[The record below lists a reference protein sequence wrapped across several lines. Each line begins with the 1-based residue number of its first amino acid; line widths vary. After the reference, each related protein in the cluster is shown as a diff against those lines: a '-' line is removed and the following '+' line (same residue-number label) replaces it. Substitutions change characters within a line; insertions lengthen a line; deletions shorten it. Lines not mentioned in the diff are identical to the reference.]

1 MSLLL
6 TVAAMAVLALVTA
19 TLGMRRAFVVVTV
32 RGRSMQPT
40 LRDGDRVLVRRRGVT
55 AVRPDDLVV
64 FADVIDAP
72 PVPAPAGAAE
82 DDGPRTVWVVKRAV
96 AVPGDPVPEAR
107 VPVLAGGT
115 TSVPAERLVV
125 LGDNPAVS
133 RDSRL
138 YGYVAAERL
147 LGVVIRRM

>member
-1 MSLLL
+1 
-6 TVAAMAVLALVTA
+6 MAVLALATV

-40 LRDGDRVLVRRRGVT
+40 LRDGYRVLVRRRGVT

-72 PVPAPAGAAE
+72 PVPAPTGAAE
-82 DDGPRTVWVVKRAV
+82 DDGLRTVWVVK
-96 AVPGDPVPEAR
+96 
-107 VPVLAGGT
+107 
-115 TSVPAERLVV
+115 
-125 LGDNPAVS
+125 

>member
-1 MSLLL
+1 MSLLF
-6 TVAAMAVLALVTA
+6 TVPAMAALALAAV

-32 RGRSMQPT
+32 RGISMLPT
-40 LRDGDRVLVRRRGVT
+40 LQDGDRVLVRRRGVT

-64 FADVIDAP
+64 FTDVIDEP
-72 PVPAPAGAAE
+72 PVPVPAWAEE
-82 DDGPRTVWVVKRAV
+82 DDGPLTVLVVKRAI
-96 AVPGDPVPEAR
+96 AVPGDPVPETR

-115 TSVPAERLVV
+115 ASVPTGRLVV

-138 YGYVAAERL
+138 YGYVAEERL

>member
-1 MSLLL
+1 MPLLF
-6 TVAAMAVLALVTA
+6 TVPAVMALALAAV
-19 TLGMRRAFVVVTV
+19 TLGMRRVFVVVTV

-64 FADVIDAP
+64 FTDVIDAP
-72 PVPAPAGAAE
+72 PVPVPAWAAE
-82 DDGPRTVWVVKRAV
+82 DDGPRTVLVVKRAI
-96 AVPGDPVPEAR
+96 AVPGDPVPGTR
-107 VPVLAGGT
+107 VPVLAGRT
-115 TSVPAERLVV
+115 ASVPTGRLVV

-138 YGYVAAERL
+138 YGYVAGERL